1 MFFYI
6 LFGIGIIAFIPVYLA
21 EDINSFILIMAS
33 GTISGFSLVSFSI
46 FVNKDWK
53 GFRGKNGL
61 PMRIIFGG
69 IGVFVLIM
77 THFFWVDFP
86 NYITNDYLTLEG
98 VPSEVEYFPDSG
110 KTGDSFF
117 VTVEGVRLPL
127 TPVPNISE
135 EEAEDRY
142 FVIKYFPYSQWI
154 VEYKM
159 E

>member
-6 LFGIGIIAFIPVYLA
+6 LFGIGILAFVPIYFA
-21 EDINSFILIMAS
+21 ENINSFIFIMAS

-69 IGVFVLIM
+69 IGVLVLIM
-77 THFFWVDFP
+77 SHFFWVDLP
-86 NYITNDYLTLEG
+86 NYITENYRTLEG
-98 VPSEVEYFPDSG
+98 VPSEVEYFPPSG
-110 KTGDSFF
+110 KTGESFF
-117 VTVEGVRLPL
+117 VTIEGVRLPL
-127 TPVPNISE
+127 TPAPKVSE
-135 EEAEDRY
+135 EEAEGRY
-142 FVIKYFPYSQWI
+142 FTIKYFPYSEWI
-154 VEYKM
+154 VDYKI